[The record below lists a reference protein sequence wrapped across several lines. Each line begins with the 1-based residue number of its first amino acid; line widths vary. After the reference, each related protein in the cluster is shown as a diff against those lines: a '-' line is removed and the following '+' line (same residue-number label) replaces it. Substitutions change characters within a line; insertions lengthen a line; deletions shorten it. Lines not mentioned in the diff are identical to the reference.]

1 MADLPFPEAIRAE
14 LAERFRARGVAVTR
28 GRDLIRAAA
37 NAIRAL
43 HRGEWDAA
51 DEKLAE
57 ADAIRDE
64 IIAHLSSQPAMFDA
78 GFFTDAVKEL
88 AGAHLT
94 RALLRGD
101 PLPGPA
107 DLSIDPIP
115 GLHGLGESVGELRR
129 RLLDL
134 LRDGEV
140 DEAEGLL
147 DAMDD
152 IVDQLAEI
160 DYPDGMTHGLRR
172 TTDVARSLTERSRAD
187 LTTTVVQERLSRQLD
202 AWNERAADGPP
213 PVGEPGPASG

>member
-1 MADLPFPEAIRAE
+1 MPDLPFIGDIRAE
-14 LAERFRARGVAVTR
+14 LDDRFRAREVAVTR

-43 HRGEWDAA
+43 HRGEWDVA
-51 DEKLAE
+51 DERLSE
-57 ADAIRDE
+57 ADAIHNE
-64 IIAHLSSQPAMFDA
+64 IVGHISTQPAMFDA

-88 AGAHLT
+88 AEAHLT
-94 RALLRGD
+94 RALFRGD

-115 GLHGLGESVGELRR
+115 WLHGLGESVGELRR

-134 LRDGEV
+134 LREGEV
-140 DEAEGLL
+140 EEAERLL
-147 DAMDD
+147 EAMDD

-187 LTTTVVQERLSRQLD
+187 LTTTVVQERLSRRLD